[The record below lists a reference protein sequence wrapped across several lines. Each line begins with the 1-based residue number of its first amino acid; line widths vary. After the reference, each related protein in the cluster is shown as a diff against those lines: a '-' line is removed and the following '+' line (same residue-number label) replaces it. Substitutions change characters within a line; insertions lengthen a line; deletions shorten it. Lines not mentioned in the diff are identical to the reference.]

1 MPVFTASAP
10 MSPTTASICSPTKPA
25 STPLIELTPRVFWAV
40 SAVIADIP
48 KTPYEEQVFR
58 SAWLPAPPPES
69 DPEMHSTVAG
79 FLGCLS
85 TRPSSSKI
93 ALSSAHDPTRK
104 TKPPGSASL
113 SLLRQDRDCPG
124 STSTTL
130 TPHPRHT
137 APMTL
142 PGDDP
147 IRIPTSDL
155 TIARRSPTESPTK
168 TVLQSLPESRSFA
181 RRTREAISSALSTG
195 SWTERTISPPSHT
208 PSRHSSSLQWTG
220 RASSRWGGRCRDSV
234 RNALDQ
240 HRETTWASTAAAP
253 GLGPA
258 LRARRSERSDRA
270 PTLRGTWRPWLRRV
284 RSSRPLRSPVATKSW
299 FILRSKTRC
308 ASQKSWTLVMGAE
321 LMNSRCSAKYF
332 CTIPPSLAS
341 PSSGV

>member
-104 TKPPGSASL
+104 TKPPSSASL
-113 SLLRQDRDCPG
+113 SPLRQDRDCPG

-168 TVLQSLPESRSFA
+168 TVLQSLPGSRSFA

-220 RASSRWGGRCRDSV
+220 RAS
-234 RNALDQ
+234 
-240 HRETTWASTAAAP
+240 
-253 GLGPA
+253 
-258 LRARRSERSDRA
+258 RR
-270 PTLRGTWRPWLRRV
+270 
-284 RSSRPLRSPVATKSW
+284 
-299 FILRSKTRC
+299 
-308 ASQKSWTLVMGAE
+308 
-321 LMNSRCSAKYF
+321 
-332 CTIPPSLAS
+332 
-341 PSSGV
+341 